1 MMQIGKIN
9 GDRVFLNSS
18 RTRISQRG
26 GVCLLA
32 AVGLML
38 AAGMEVSALAGRS
51 SFCQSLSKSPRYA
64 LQVKPV
70 TPCAL
75 FVQTRYNFNTGT
87 FMASTAEDTID
98 AAVLK
103 HLDEEIKNAADRK
116 KKLEVQLD
124 EMKTKIEKEN
134 AKMQDIVTKK
144 KMYLDGAK
152 LGVIPVERTFTET
165 AIRSA
170 VKAMLWR
177 IIAGSVTFA
186 TALQFSKSLSTAVSI
201 VGSDFFSKSFTMFIG
216 ERLMNKSKIGRKGG
230 ADNVGRSLAKALLW
244 RLFAVTNTLFAA
256 IFISKDLSIASK
268 IAGSDAIIKTTL
280 MFVYERSWAKVEWG
294 KDYAVDFTI

>member
-1 MMQIGKIN
+1 MMPTGKIN
-9 GDRVFLNSS
+9 GDGVFSYSN
-18 RTRISQRG
+18 TRISQRG
-26 GVCLLA
+26 AVFLIALGLA
-32 AVGLML
+32 L
-38 AAGMEVSALAGRS
+38 AAGREVSALVVGHS
-51 SFCQSLSKSPRYA
+51 TCQLPLGSPRYA
-64 LQVKPV
+64 LPVNPV

-75 FVQTRYNFNTGT
+75 YFQTWYNFNTAT
-87 FMASTAEDTID
+87 SMASTAEDTID

-103 HLDEEIKNAADRK
+103 QLDEEIKNVADRK

-124 EMKTKIEKEN
+124 EMKTKIEKED
-134 AKMQDIVTKK
+134 AKMKDIVTKK
-144 KMYLDGAK
+144 KMYLEGTK

-186 TALQFSKSLSTAVSI
+186 TALQFSKSLSTALSI
-201 VGSDFFSKSFTMFIG
+201 VGSDFFSKSFTMFLG
-216 ERLMNKSKIGRKGG
+216 ERLMNKSKIGRRGG

-244 RLFAVTNTLFAA
+244 RIFAVTNTLFAA

-280 MFVYERSWAKVEWG
+280 MFLYERSWAKVEWG

>member
-1 MMQIGKIN
+1 MLTGKIN
-9 GDRVFLNSS
+9 GDGVFSYSN
-18 RTRISQRG
+18 TRISQRG
-26 GVCLLA
+26 AIFLLA
-32 AVGLML
+32 LGLGL
-38 AAGMEVSALAGRS
+38 AAGREVSALVVGYS
-51 SFCQSLSKSPRYA
+51 ICQLPLGSPSYA
-64 LQVKPV
+64 LPVNPV

-75 FVQTRYNFNTGT
+75 YFQTRYNFNTAT
-87 FMASTAEDTID
+87 SMASTAEDTID

-103 HLDEEIKNAADRK
+103 QLDEEIKNVADRK

-134 AKMQDIVTKK
+134 AKMKDIVTKK
-144 KMYLDGAK
+144 KMYLEGTK

-186 TALQFSKSLSTAVSI
+186 TALQFSKSLSTALSI
-201 VGSDFFSKSFTMFIG
+201 VGSDFFSKSFTMFLG
-216 ERLMNKSKIGRKGG
+216 ERLMNKSKIGRRGG

-244 RLFAVTNTLFAA
+244 RIFAVTNTLFAA

-280 MFVYERSWAKVEWG
+280 MFLYERSWAKVEWG